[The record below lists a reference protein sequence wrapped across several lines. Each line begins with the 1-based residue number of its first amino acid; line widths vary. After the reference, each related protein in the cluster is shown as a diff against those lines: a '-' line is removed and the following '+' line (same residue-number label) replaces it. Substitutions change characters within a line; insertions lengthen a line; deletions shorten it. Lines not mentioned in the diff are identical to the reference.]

1 MTSGSSNFL
10 SKLVDRRKI
19 QIDTQFSIAFGI
31 GVMEVQASK
40 NCNESELE
48 YHQFQSSLQQI
59 ILVSL
64 GFYFYDISDIAYDTS
79 LDLIRKHLE

>member
-1 MTSGSSNFL
+1 MLPNVDEASLLAQL
-10 SKLVDRRKI
+10 SEILN
-19 QIDTQFSIAFGI
+19 
-31 GVMEVQASK
+31 MEVQASK